1 MMKASYL
8 GEASRLIY
16 EIERAQNR
24 LDRLTTAYISPT
36 PKGDDPIT
44 YLTINSLGPT
54 SDNLGFLMTEPIYLA
69 IKEQVETEINNKKE
83 ELKEL
88 GVLYDFT

>member
-1 MMKASYL
+1 
-8 GEASRLIY
+8 
-16 EIERAQNR
+16 
-24 LDRLTTAYISPT
+24 
-36 PKGDDPIT
+36 
-44 YLTINSLGPT
+44 
-54 SDNLGFLMTEPIYLA
+54 MTEPIYLA